1 MQYILLM
8 GGSTYNLKLKEKLM
22 SATTNCSP
30 EICHFFAGMPHV
42 CWPSCSTMLSRAGLS
57 VCSALLSRAEF
68 PGAGVFRMSKGVIG
82 FIASQLG
89 RLQNNATANL
99 SPPCFL
105 VSIQVG
111 VGSRCLVPCSQGR
124 N

>member
-1 MQYILLM
+1 
-8 GGSTYNLKLKEKLM
+8 
-22 SATTNCSP
+22 
-30 EICHFFAGMPHV
+30 
-42 CWPSCSTMLSRAGLS
+42 
-57 VCSALLSRAEF
+57 
-68 PGAGVFRMSKGVIG
+68 MSKGVIG

-89 RLQNNATANL
+89 RPQNHATANL
-99 SPPCFL
+99 SPPMQLLRAWFL